1 MGNNFAKEVDL
12 SALDKLQELSLYGNR
27 VEKLTLPKNNTV
39 LRSLMLAGN
48 TPLSTLIVSMY
59 PALEY
64 LDVANTG
71 LTAIDLSN
79 NKNLKEL
86 FLNWTMIEAMDD
98 EIAARLISYGVPM
111 PTMRIDLA
119 KFPVLKALRASGSLL
134 EFTGVENRGNWS
146 LPMVS

>member
-1 MGNNFAKEVDL
+1 MYQMGNNFAKEVDL

-86 FLNWTMIEAMDD
+86 FLNWTMIESHLH
-98 EIAARLISYGVPM
+98 IPVPC
-111 PTMRIDLA
+111 
-119 KFPVLKALRASGSLL
+119 FPGPRVQ
-134 EFTGVENRGNWS
+134 
-146 LPMVS
+146 